1 MRFAVVNGTHPPE
14 NLGRSQEVSWRRRN
28 QSVERSSEPSG
39 KPMSDLPPATHRFN
53 AGNKRGV
60 RPRIEAAAMRT
71 AIVVLAQLVFYGN
84 AMAGPEYAVDG
95 LTVGTQLDFR
105 SASYR
110 EYKCNPS
117 DQFEGLIWCQKS
129 QTDKERRGSYI
140 VAYSL
145 LHSQSGSI
153 SYINR
158 SQEPAFFNPKEAEL
172 SIERYSRKFGD
183 SPRITKMPHRRG
195 LPDGIIAV
203 WGNIT
208 LEPLDQ
214 ESIKTLAAGR
224 SPKRG
229 FLIDYLRNFA
239 RSAKEGLPIY
249 RIDGGPGFI
258 WAASFDEKGRGTLR
272 LAAVNVSGFSPPAS
286 PMAAGEASAV
296 PPPASPRPAVEAP
309 EVSPPP
315 SPVVVQTAA
324 PADQEELSSK
334 LNQTI
339 EKLRADLAIST
350 NKIAEL
356 ESTKSGAERTVQV
369 AAQAKLDAEN
379 AKQEVEQARAAE
391 KRTSDAL
398 IAQLRADKIAA
409 STDGKELSSKLNQ
422 TIEKLQA
429 DLAISANKIAELES
443 AKSGAERTVQVAAQA
458 KLDAENAKQE
468 VEQAS
473 AAEKRTSDAL
483 IAQLRADKIAAGVKR
498 SPWEIALYG
507 SIGGVLVVLASSTMG
522 FLIRRRNAS
531 DSKRPAEKAQTKPI
545 DVWASP
551 FPPGIA
557 ISETAFE
564 RDLEQEVAAI
574 NAVRAVPGTECYH
587 QSI

>member
-1 MRFAVVNGTHPPE
+1 MGHTRRRISVAP
-14 NLGRSQEVSWRRRN
+14 QEVSWRRRN

-39 KPMSDLPPATHRFN
+39 KPMSDLSPATHRFN
-53 AGNKRGV
+53 ADNKRGV

-84 AMAGPEYAVDG
+84 AMAGPAYAVDG
-95 LTVGTQLDFR
+95 LTVGTQLDFH

-229 FLIDYLRNFA
+229 FLIDYLRNFT

-296 PPPASPRPAVEAP
+296 PPPASPRPALEAP

-334 LNQTI
+334 LKQTI
-339 EKLRADLAIST
+339 EKLQADLAIST

-356 ESTKSGAERTVQV
+356 ESAKSGAKRTVQETK
-369 AAQAKLDAEN
+369 QAKFDAEN
-379 AKQEVEQARAAE
+379 AKQEVEQASAAE
-391 KRTSDAL
+391 KTTSDAL
-398 IAQLRADKIAA
+398 IAQLRADKISA

-429 DLAISANKIAELES
+429 DLAISTNKTAELES
-443 AKSGAERTVQVAAQA
+443 AKSGAERALQETKQA
-458 KLDAENAKQE
+458 KFDAENAKQE

-473 AAEKRTSDAL
+473 AAEKTTSDAL
-483 IAQLRADKIAAGVKR
+483 IAQLRTNKIAAGVKR

-522 FLIRRRNAS
+522 FLIRRPQR
-531 DSKRPAEKAQTKPI
+531 KRLEKT
-545 DVWASP
+545 S
-551 FPPGIA
+551 
-557 ISETAFE
+557 
-564 RDLEQEVAAI
+564 
-574 NAVRAVPGTECYH
+574 
-587 QSI
+587 